1 MNTCQKWSP
10 PSFQCYCRKYVFL
23 KNCTSKKSRFFSL
36 ELVLMCCNL
45 LSFVQRSSS
54 SLLSISRPSH
64 KWKINSS
71 ILLPNIWDKVC
82 KSGLSKFCGRQPLK
96 NLLSPFLNTLSHM
109 IHFTKPFHFLH
120 NMNDIMLL
128 LAYRYFLITYIKITF
143 SCNFR

>member
-1 MNTCQKWSP
+1 MISSLVSVLLPKICFFKELYLQKEP
-10 PSFQCYCRKYVFL
+10 L
-23 KNCTSKKSRFFSL
+23 FSL

-45 LSFVQRSSS
+45 LSLVQRSSS
-54 SLLSISRPSH
+54 SLLSISRPSS

-109 IHFTKPFHFLH
+109 IHFAQPFHFLH

-128 LAYRYFLITYIKITF
+128 LAYRHFLITYIKITF

>member
-1 MNTCQKWSP
+1 MISSLVSVLLPKICFFKELYLQKGP
-10 PSFQCYCRKYVFL
+10 V
-23 KNCTSKKSRFFSL
+23 FSL
-36 ELVLMCCNL
+36 ELVLMCCNR
-45 LSFVQRSSS
+45 LSFVERSSS
-54 SLLSISRPSH
+54 SLLSISPPSN

-96 NLLSPFLNTLSHM
+96 NLLSPFLNM
-109 IHFTKPFHFLH
+109 IHFTKPFLFLH
-120 NMNDIMLL
+120 DMNDIMLL